1 MVTNAMSANKTDIY
15 YCDSTCKVLLPYS
28 FVLTISSWSLLQ
40 FRKIAVCDQMATG
53 VFLFF
58 GSKDTKSAETI
69 ESFTRKFHVP
79 YVCPCL
85 TKVVDPTNNFQ
96 IHMKPPFTMAIVDMI
111 RYYRWRNMIYLYDS
125 TEGEYFAGCM
135 KRKKK
140 NNKTR
145 LFWLVRF

>member
-1 MVTNAMSANKTDIY
+1 
-15 YCDSTCKVLLPYS
+15 
-28 FVLTISSWSLLQ
+28 
-40 FRKIAVCDQMATG
+40 MAIG

-85 TKVVDPTNNFQ
+85 TKVVDVKNNFQ

-111 RYYRWRNMIYLYDS
+111 RHYRWRNIIYLYDS
-125 TEGEYFAGCM
+125 TEGKYRELMRFVFFLNLRCLLALLKRVVSYIYFDRSPRFIVQDLHHL
-135 KRKKK
+135 RK
-140 NNKTR
+140 
-145 LFWLVRF
+145 LL

>member
-1 MVTNAMSANKTDIY
+1 
-15 YCDSTCKVLLPYS
+15 
-28 FVLTISSWSLLQ
+28 
-40 FRKIAVCDQMATG
+40 MAIG

-85 TKVVDPTNNFQ
+85 TKVVDAKNNFQ

-111 RYYRWRNMIYLYDS
+111 RHYRWRNIIYLYDS
-125 TEGEYFAGCM
+125 TEGKYRELMRFF
-135 KRKKK
+135 
-140 NNKTR
+140 
-145 LFWLVRF
+145 FWNLRCLLDLLCKISIICESCTDFPVNDTEIKQIQFGVEAI